1 MAWGSEGGETEVN
14 RARPGYK
21 YHVVNALPPDDEML
35 YPWEKQL
42 DESDK
47 AWEAFRTY
55 RDMRSDR
62 SLRALA
68 ASISAQRNR
77 NETTTFRQVG
87 EWSRLWR
94 WVDRCDAFDRWE
106 DNLARKAML
115 KRHLDGLKSA
125 QQAFAQ
131 PLGMLIELH
140 RQEPLLKE
148 RIAEEVLAGRRN
160 ALLERYE
167 RLLRLAVQAMG
178 GGFAQLGAAER
189 LARGMSTDNVA
200 VAAKASVRFGDGDS
214 EPFSRTR
221 EALDAA
227 IEFDPSIAAAVET
240 VLLKVAQARNRAQE
254 LARENGRRP
263 TPALPG
269 RSRNAQLQS
278 AFPPIPTTQ
287 PRASRPSLGS
297 YTRT

>member
-1 MAWGSEGGETEVN
+1 MN
-14 RARPGYK
+14 RARAGNRGR
-21 YHVVNALPPDDEML
+21 VVDALPSDDETL
-35 YPWEKQL
+35 YPWEKQPA
-42 DESDK
+42 ESDK

-62 SLRALA
+62 SLQALA
-68 ASISAQRNR
+68 ASIAAQRNR
-77 NETTTFRQVG
+77 SETTAFRQVC
-87 EWSRLWR
+87 EWSRTR
-94 WVDRCDAFDRWE
+94 NWVDRCDAFDRWE
-106 DNLARKAML
+106 DELARKAML

-131 PLGMLIELH
+131 PVGMLIELH
-140 RQEPLLKE
+140 RQEPLLKV

-167 RLLRLAVQAMG
+167 QLLRLAVQAMG

-200 VAAKASVRFGDGDS
+200 VAAKATVRFGDGDS
-214 EPFSRTR
+214 VPFSRTR

-240 VLLKVAQARNRAQE
+240 VLLKVAQAQYRAQE

-269 RSRNAQLQS
+269 RE
-278 AFPPIPTTQ
+278 
-287 PRASRPSLGS
+287 
-297 YTRT
+297 